1 MLWVLLRIHP
11 LLRRMGGQT
20 QLFHIR
26 HQLPPLLLLLLL
38 LFVNYIIITQKQK
51 TTTWFFLSLVFSALS
66 TLEAVDFQI
75 YWNSSDRNTKKIDFD
90 FCALSPE
97 LEF

>member
-38 LFVNYIIITQKQK
+38 LLVNYIIIAQKQK

-75 YWNSSDRNTKKIDFD
+75 
-90 FCALSPE
+90 
-97 LEF
+97 LE